1 MVEQQHLH
9 LTTVVGID
17 NTGTSVDKVLRGQT
31 TPGSDTAIYTTNTKK
46 SASTFKPIPPI
57 HPIQF
62 ESNVQVP
69 SGTAIAIPVSI
80 SALPFAGTTVSLAA
94 YISYPAAKAEPR
106 VGALA
111 VSTSFLINSGGRGAW
126 IEVTAGALE
135 AVMSALLVVFVRL
148 GSGEAGREG
157 GSRAV
162 LAAGMAEGGVVSL
175 VIAGE
180 DEVIGRWRRRGVIE
194 VMDWRSID
202 HSVVGEEVVEL
213 RCSLNSERL
222 VPLARFT
229 AGTRRGRVGG
239 EERRKEGV
247 CVVCFLGSRGYT

>member
-1 MVEQQHLH
+1 MVEQQYLH

-17 NTGTSVDKVLRGQT
+17 NTGASVDKVLRGQT
-31 TPGSDTAIYTTNTKK
+31 TSGSDTAIWRTNTNQ
-46 SASTFKPIPPI
+46 SASTFTRNPVHTPYSVRINI
-57 HPIQF
+57 
-62 ESNVQVP
+62 QVP

-80 SALPFAGTTVSLAA
+80 NALPLAGTTVSFAA

-135 AVMSALLVVFVRL
+135 AVMSALLVVLVRL
-148 GSGEAGREG
+148 GSGEAGSEG

-175 VIAGE
+175 VIA
-180 DEVIGRWRRRGVIE
+180 
-194 VMDWRSID
+194 
-202 HSVVGEEVVEL
+202 EEVE
-213 RCSLNSERL
+213 
-222 VPLARFT
+222 
-229 AGTRRGRVGG
+229 VGG
-239 EERRKEGV
+239 G
-247 CVVCFLGSRGYT
+247 